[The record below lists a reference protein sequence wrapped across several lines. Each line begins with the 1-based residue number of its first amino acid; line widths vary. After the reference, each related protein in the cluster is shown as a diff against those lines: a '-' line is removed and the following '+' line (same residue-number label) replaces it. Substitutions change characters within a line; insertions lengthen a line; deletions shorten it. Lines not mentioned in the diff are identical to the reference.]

1 MSGKVRDYPKLAQD
15 ILTAVGGEQN
25 IAGATRCATRL
36 RLVLKDS
43 NTQAKETVSAMPG
56 VITVVENGGQFQIVI
71 GQHVGEVYDEFAK
84 LVNIDQSAEGN
95 EHKGTIVNR
104 IIATM
109 SAVFAPFVYILAAAG
124 IMQGLLIIINLLFPG
139 ADQNSTYQVISFIS
153 WSPFTFLP
161 IFIAITASKHFKTNM
176 FIAVACCAAL
186 VSPSWAEMAA
196 QIADG
201 GRLNFA
207 GIALTE
213 TTYTSTVLP
222 PLFLVWILSYLE
234 KFLNK
239 RIHEVIRPLFVP
251 LLCMLIMVP
260 LTIVL
265 IGPVTTMGANGIAN
279 GYNFLAEHAPALA
292 GAIVGG
298 FWQVIVIF
306 GVHWGVTPMVLA
318 NFEQYGRD
326 SFQAYQ
332 TIAVV
337 AQIGAVLGVIL
348 KTRNSETRKI
358 GVSAGVTGL
367 FGITE
372 PAIYGITLRFKK
384 PMIFGCIS
392 GAVGAIVASFFNP
405 YYFAYAGLPGPLT
418 IVNGINAD
426 YPTSIWGLLIG
437 AAIAIVLPVILI
449 QLFGYGVDEAK
460 SSDGDPQLASEQGK
474 TGTAQ
479 QTPAPAVIGTLND
492 AAVSSASQNPTGVA
506 ATTIHTAQSADAQ
519 PSTATLAQ
527 EESISAP
534 LAGKI
539 LPLSDVPDEA
549 FSSGAMGQGIAI
561 QPDDN
566 KLYAPFDGTV
576 ATIAPTL
583 HAIGLQSDSGVELFI
598 HIGLDTVKLKG
609 APFTLHVQDGDRIRK
624 GDLLLTFDREQ
635 IENEGLPIITPV
647 LVTNGYEYKDIVV
660 GNLDIATRDAD
671 ILTVIR

>member
-15 ILTAVGGEQN
+15 ILEAVGGEQN

-36 RLVLKDS
+36 RLVLKES
-43 NTQAKETVSAMPG
+43 STQAKETVSAMPG

-84 LVNIDQSAEGN
+84 LVNIDQSADGN
-95 EHKGTIVNR
+95 APKGTIVNR

-124 IMQGLLIIINLLFPG
+124 IMQGLLIITNLLFPG

-186 VSPSWAEMAA
+186 VSPTWAEMAA

-201 GRLNFA
+201 GSLNFA

-234 KFLNK
+234 TFLNK
-239 RIHEVIRPLFVP
+239 RMHEVIRPLFVP
-251 LLCMLIMVP
+251 LLCMIIMVP

-298 FWQVIVIF
+298 LWQVIVIF

-326 SFQAYQ
+326 SFQAFQ

-348 KTRNSETRKI
+348 KTRNRETRKI

-392 GAVGAIVASFFNP
+392 GAVGAIVASFFHP

-449 QLFGYGVDEAK
+449 QLFGYGVDEAT
-460 SSDGDPQLASEQGK
+460 SSDGDASLANEQGK

-479 QTPAPAVIGTLND
+479 QTPAPAVIGTLNG
-492 AAVSSASQNPTGVA
+492 ATVSSAHQGNTNLA
-506 ATTIHTAQSADAQ
+506 ASAPNIAQ
-519 PSTATLAQ
+519 PADEHASAALAN
-527 EESISAP
+527 EETISAP
-534 LAGKI
+534 LIGKI
-539 LPLSDVPDEA
+539 LPLSAVPDEA

-566 KLYAPFDGTV
+566 KLYAPFDGTI

-635 IENEGLPIITPV
+635 IEQQGLPVITPV
-647 LVTNGYEYKDIVV
+647 LVTNGYDYKDIVV
-660 GNLDIATRDAD
+660 GTLDHATRDAD